1 MGKGRTIAQT
11 LRIRAYN
18 GPGAGSRSPRYSL
31 GYTNFSGPTLVK
43 TRLPPPFRTFVLMQR
58 LDLKQL
64 LSQKL
69 SPQQIQFIKLLQI
82 PTAELET
89 RIKEEMEVNPAL
101 EEDEPDDTEEME
113 RDEDDGDEADDDP
126 DASLDN
132 DENTLE
138 EDFDDRNNDQ
148 EMADELPEPEIQPKD
163 EGPADTEAN
172 ADTTDLDLSDYL
184 NDDEIAGYKMQ
195 GDGPGEEE
203 ERDTPLADTSGS
215 LLDSLLDQLHFASL
229 NERQEAIGQQ
239 LIGSIDGDGYIRRDL
254 SAIANDLAFSQ
265 NLEVTVA
272 EIEAVLRVVQ
282 GFDPPG
288 IAARDLPE
296 CLLLQLE
303 RRPQDEAT
311 TNAERILT
319 DTFEEF
325 SKKHYPRIQQKLDL
339 EDDELKE
346 AISVILKLNPK
357 PGGSGPS
364 GLGKTQYLMP
374 DFILT
379 NDNGVFNLTLNARN
393 APELRV
399 SPAYTEMFRTY
410 DKAAKKD
417 TKMKE
422 AVTFVK
428 QKLDSAKWFI
438 DAIRQRQNTLLRTMN
453 AIVELQTEFFVE
465 GDEGKLRP
473 MILKDIAQRISM
485 DISTVSRVA
494 NSKSIQTEFGIYPL
508 KYFFSEGIAT
518 DSGEDASSREVKSIL
533 KELIGKESKERPL
546 SDDKLEK
553 MLNARGYNIAR
564 RTVAKY
570 REQLNI
576 PVARLRK
583 EL

>member
-1 MGKGRTIAQT
+1 
-11 LRIRAYN
+11 
-18 GPGAGSRSPRYSL
+18 
-31 GYTNFSGPTLVK
+31 
-43 TRLPPPFRTFVLMQR
+43 MQR
-58 LDLKQL
+58 LDFKQL
-64 LSQKL
+64 LSQRL

-101 EEDEPDDTEEME
+101 EEGDGEDPDD
-113 RDEDDGDEADDDP
+113 RDDADEAPEADDPND
-126 DASLDN
+126 SLDS
-132 DENTLE
+132 DDATLD
-138 EDFDDRNNDQ
+138 EDFR
-148 EMADELPEPEIQPKD
+148 ADEPADDYSDERPEPAAEGMDNDNHEID
-163 EGPADTEAN
+163 I
-172 ADTTDLDLSDYL
+172 SDYV

-195 GDGPGEEE
+195 GDGPGDEE
-203 ERDTPLADTSGS
+203 EREMPLADNSSS
-215 LLDSLLDQLHFASL
+215 LHDSLLDQLHFARLS
-229 NERQEAIGQQ
+229 EAQQLIGAQ

-265 NLEVTVA
+265 NVEVSEAQIETVLYV
-272 EIEAVLRVVQ
+272 IQ
-282 GFDPPG
+282 QFDPPG

-303 RRPQDEAT
+303 RRPQDEDT
-311 TNAERILT
+311 LNAERILT
-319 DTFEEF
+319 ETFEEF
-325 SKKHYPRIQQKLDL
+325 TKKHYSRIQQKLDL
-339 EDDELKE
+339 EDDELK
-346 AISVILKLNPK
+346 AAVAVILKLNPK
-357 PGGSGPS
+357 PGGNGPVNAGRGSG
-364 GLGKTQYLMP
+364 GGAQYLMP

-379 NDNGVFNLTLNARN
+379 NDNGELNLTLNARN

-399 SPAYTEMFRTY
+399 SRDYREMLQTY
-410 DKAAKKD
+410 DKASKKD
-417 TKMKE
+417 QKMKE
-422 AVTFVK
+422 AVSFVK

-438 DAIRQRQNTLLRTMN
+438 DAIRQRQNTLLRTMS
-453 AIVELQTEFFVE
+453 AIVDLQREFFLS
-465 GDEGKLRP
+465 GDELKLRP
-473 MILKDIAQRISM
+473 MILKDIAQQIGM

-494 NSKSIQTEFGIYPL
+494 NSKSVQTEHGIYPL
-508 KYFFSEGIAT
+508 KFFFSEGIAT

-533 KELIGKESKERPL
+533 KDLIGGEKKDHPL

>member
-1 MGKGRTIAQT
+1 
-11 LRIRAYN
+11 
-18 GPGAGSRSPRYSL
+18 
-31 GYTNFSGPTLVK
+31 
-43 TRLPPPFRTFVLMQR
+43 MQR
-58 LDLKQL
+58 LDLRQL

-101 EEDEPDDTEEME
+101 EEDEPDDEAEDPD
-113 RDEDDGDEADDDP
+113 RDNDSDDGDDP
-126 DASLDN
+126 DAGLDN
-132 DENTLE
+132 DENTLD
-138 EDFDDRNNDQ
+138 EDFEDRATDP
-148 EMADELPEPEIQPKD
+148 EPADELPEPDLPPKED
-163 EGPADTEAN
+163 APADDAPDN
-172 ADTTDLDLSDYL
+172 QDLDLSDYL
-184 NDDEIAGYKMQ
+184 NDDDIAGYKMQ

-215 LLDSLLDQLHFASL
+215 LMDALLDQLHFASL
-229 NERQEAIGQQ
+229 DERQEAIGQQ

-272 EIEAVLRVVQ
+272 EIEAVLRVIH

-303 RRPQDEAT
+303 RRPQDAAT
-311 TNAERILT
+311 VNAERILT

-325 SKKHYPRIQQKLDL
+325 SKKHYPRIQQRLDL

-346 AISVILKLNPK
+346 AIGVILKLNPK

-422 AVTFVK
+422 AVNFVK

-453 AIVELQTEFFVE
+453 AIVELQRDFFAE
-465 GDEGKLRP
+465 GDEGKLKP

-533 KELIGKESKERPL
+533 KDLIGKESKERPL